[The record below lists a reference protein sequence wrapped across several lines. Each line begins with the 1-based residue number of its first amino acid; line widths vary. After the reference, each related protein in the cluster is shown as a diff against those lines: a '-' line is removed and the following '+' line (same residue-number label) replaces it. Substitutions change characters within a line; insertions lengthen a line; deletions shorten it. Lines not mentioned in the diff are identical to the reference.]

1 VIIGHG
7 QPQFVADNS
16 VLISPG
22 NIIYRS
28 ALSFSKEH
36 LACGIRRFLCA
47 DHSNMGE
54 ELDEQQ
60 SDLIVESTGLDHEQI
75 DSLKKG
81 FDGFDKVS
89 NDGLWT
95 FQLSSYTYH

>member
-1 VIIGHG
+1 MIIG
-7 QPQFVADNS
+7 QPEFVADNS

-28 ALSFSKEH
+28 GLGFSKEH
-36 LACGIRRFLCA
+36 FVSRLGGYLCA
-47 DHSNMGE
+47 NHSNMGE

-89 NDGLWT
+89 NAGLFT
-95 FQLSSYTYH
+95 YQSTYH